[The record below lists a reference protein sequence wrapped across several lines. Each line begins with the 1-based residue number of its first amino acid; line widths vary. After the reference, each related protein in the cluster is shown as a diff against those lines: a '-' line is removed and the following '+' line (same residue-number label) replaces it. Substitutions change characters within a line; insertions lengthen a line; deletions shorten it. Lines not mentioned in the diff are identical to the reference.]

1 MITLPIPLLWL
12 ALAVAVFFLSLLFAA
27 HVKSKRLAKR
37 FATCSA
43 AVANAQLRLDQ
54 QIAEL
59 KQESERVRNH
69 YETDARRV
77 QSEADTAIAKAR
89 AELEQLRKFGELRD
103 DGGGVQRLLTDALKE
118 ATALRSEAQALFE
131 QFRTAGVEER
141 SKANERAKEIRQQAD
156 ALLDRATRDAGRIVE
171 EAHKRAEQ
179 IGGDA
184 YVALRDKERLEQA
197 VTAIRNVIEGYGDRY
212 IIPTRSLIDDLA
224 SDFGHTEAGQ
234 ALTDAREQSRRMV
247 EEGQAAGCEY
257 VEANRRE
264 TAIRFVVDAFNGRVD
279 AILTRTKHDNYGTL
293 EQEVRDAF
301 ALVNQNGKAF
311 RDARILP
318 AYLDARLAE
327 LKRAVVVQELKL
339 KEREEQRRIKEQMR
353 EEEKARREYE
363 RVMQEAQQEEEIIK
377 KALDKARLE
386 SEVATAEQKASL
398 EEQVA
403 TLSQKLAEAEAK
415 NQRAIS
421 MAQQTRKGNVYIISN
436 VGSFG
441 GDVFKIGMTRRLEPL
456 DRIKE
461 LGDAS
466 VPFAFDIHAMISSD
480 DAPALENMLQTEFD
494 DLRVNR
500 VNYRKEF
507 FRLPVER
514 LRTFL
519 AEKGIQAS
527 FTMAATAHE
536 YRETQA
542 LNKMS
547 AVEREKYIRQQAN
560 EKEGWAN

>member
-1 MITLPIPLLWL
+1 
-12 ALAVAVFFLSLLFAA
+12 
-27 HVKSKRLAKR
+27 
-37 FATCSA
+37 
-43 AVANAQLRLDQ
+43 
-54 QIAEL
+54 L